1 VSHLTE
7 SAVAI
12 AVKGP
17 RRQPESEDMA
27 MDDDEIAP
35 GGRKLL
41 RQHGNI
47 QMWQEYTAWPHR
59 GSGQLFRYFVGR
71 PDERPKVFAVP
82 FDAFDYFQ
90 RVSGAPTSP
99 R

>member
-1 VSHLTE
+1 
-7 SAVAI
+7 
-12 AVKGP
+12 
-17 RRQPESEDMA
+17 MA

-41 RQHGNI
+41 REHGNV
-47 QMWQEYTAWPHR
+47 QMWQEYMDWPNSR
-59 GSGQLFRYFVGR
+59 TGQLFRYSVGR